1 MKRSE
6 RFRVIVAD
14 DDELMRE
21 TVSDILKLKGFNVIT
36 AATGTGVI
44 EATERLHIDL
54 AVLDI
59 KMPGMN
65 GVEVLRKLK
74 EVSPNTKV
82 IFITAY
88 IEDDIAHEAMK
99 TDALAVLSK
108 PFDPERLFQLVDAY
122 SCEWEMSNREGRN
135 SQGNSQR

>member
-122 SCEWEMSNREGRN
+122 YREWEMSNRKEHN
-135 SQGNSQR
+135 SPGNEKR